1 MAVKKGNKVLEKK
14 KKRVEKI
21 LKYNGVTYEEWLE
34 KELDKFIENNAE
46 LVDELIDLGINSLTK
61 SEENKVQNEEKVWE
75 KTFKI

>member
-21 LKYNGVTYEEWLE
+21 LKYNGETYEEWLE

-61 SEENKVQNEEKVWE
+61 SEENKVQNEEKV
-75 KTFKI
+75 

>member
-61 SEENKVQNEEKVWE
+61 SEENKVQNEEKV
-75 KTFKI
+75 

>member
-1 MAVKKGNKVLEKK
+1 MAVKNLKKVLDKK

-34 KELDKFIENNAE
+34 KELDKFIENNSE
-46 LVDELIDLGINSLTK
+46 LVDELIDLGINSLIK
-61 SEENKVQNEEKVWE
+61 SEENKFKNEERVWE

>member
-1 MAVKKGNKVLEKK
+1 MAVKNLKKVLDKK

-34 KELDKFIENNAE
+34 KELDKFIENNSE
-46 LVDELIDLGINSLTK
+46 LVDELIDLGINSLIK
-61 SEENKVQNEEKVWE
+61 SEENKVKNEERVWE

>member
-34 KELDKFIENNAE
+34 KELDKFIENNSE

-61 SEENKVQNEEKVWE
+61 SEEIKVQNEEKV
-75 KTFKI
+75 